1 VILVGLG
8 SPFGDDRVGWVVAR
22 AVEDGV
28 LGGADAHQVQVICLG
43 HPGPALLDAIAG
55 QDEAI
60 LVDAVVT
67 AGPPPGTVHRLT
79 GKDLM
84 AAPEP
89 ASSHGL
95 GLGHA
100 LQLGRALAIL
110 PPRLSVYLV
119 SIDPDQTRHPDADL
133 TPPVAAAVLPLAR
146 EILRAMRTRQ

>member
-1 VILVGLG
+1 MILVGLG
-8 SPFGDDRVGWVVAR
+8 SPFGDDQVGWVVAR

-28 LGGADAHQVQVICLG
+28 QGGSDADRVQVLCLG

-55 QDEAI
+55 RDEAI
-60 LVDAVVT
+60 LVDGVV
-67 AGPPPGTVHRLT
+67 AEGAPPGTVHRLT
-79 GKDLM
+79 GEYLM
-84 AAPEP
+84 AAPGP

-133 TPPVAAAVLPLAR
+133 TPPVAATVLPLAQ
-146 EILRAMRTRQ
+146 EILRAVRARR